1 MRTEILQILS
11 QRGRRGRSANLS
23 ELTPY
28 ESHAS
33 LAPLLVPIIHR
44 GIEGCTTGY
53 IRTIGAERCLRI
65 RKNIHVVAELLN
77 SAGECESVVVC
88 QKQAKHEHN

>member
-33 LAPLLVPIIHR
+33 LAPLLVPIIHQ

-53 IRTIGAERCLRI
+53 IRTIERYLRI
-65 RKNIHVVAELLN
+65 RKNIHIVAELLN
-77 SAGECESVVVC
+77 WAGERESVVVC